1 MKEVSVSQEF
11 TTPTFADYFVEIR
24 KQARK
29 NFLDDVHRLIDWKPI
44 EKILRKKYRKFASA
58 DGRPAYPPLPMFKL
72 LLLQRWYGLSDPG
85 LEDALYDRISF
96 LKFSGFS
103 LGSSL
108 PDHSTICRFRNT
120 LMELGIYEKLFGEI
134 NRQIEA
140 HGLLVKEGAIVDAT
154 IVESSRR
161 PRKVIE
167 VMAEDRSEEESSSD
181 ISSPKI
187 TYSDDHDATWVRK
200 GKKPYYG
207 YKAHMA
213 VDTREGFILN
223 GHVTPA
229 HVADTTEFE
238 KLMENLSLPD
248 TSPVC
253 ADKGYASMKNRDLLA
268 ARGYEDAI
276 MHKAAREKPL
286 TPFQRLINR
295 IISAFRYRVEQGMGT
310 LKKHY
315 GFTRMRYRGLSKGN
329 MEFLLNAM
337 AFNLKKAVRMIET

>member
-1 MKEVSVSQEF
+1 VTKEF

-24 KQARK
+24 KQSRK
-29 NFLDDVHRLIDWKPI
+29 NFLDDVNRLIDWKPI
-44 EKILRKKYRKFASA
+44 EKILRKKYRKVASA
-58 DGRPAYPPLPMFKL
+58 DGRPAYPPVPMFKL

-96 LKFSGFS
+96 IRFSGFS
-103 LGSSL
+103 LGSTL

-120 LMELGIYEKLFGEI
+120 CMELGIYEKLFTEI
-134 NRQIEA
+134 NRQIES

-167 VMAEDRSEEESSSD
+167 VMIEDRKEEELDTPSHQ
-181 ISSPKI
+181 I

-200 GKKPYYG
+200 GTKPHYG
-207 YKAHMA
+207 YKAHVA
-213 VDTREGFILN
+213 VDTTEGFILG
-223 GHVTPA
+223 GHMTSA

-238 KLMENLSLPD
+238 NLLDHLSLPEA
-248 TSPVC
+248 SPIC
-253 ADKGYASMKNRDLLA
+253 ADKGYASQKNRGLCVA
-268 ARGYEDAI
+268 HGYEDAI
-276 MHKAAREKPL
+276 MHKAARGKPL
-286 TPFQRLINR
+286 TIFQRFINR

-315 GFTRMRYRGLSKGN
+315 GFIRMRYTGLKKGN

-337 AFNLKKAVRMIET
+337 AFNLKKAARMIET

>member
-24 KQARK
+24 KQSRK
-29 NFLDDVHRLIDWKPI
+29 SFLDDVHHLIDWRPL
-44 EKILRKKYRKFASA
+44 EKILRKKYRKVASA

-96 LKFSGFS
+96 IRFSGFS

-108 PDHSTICRFRNT
+108 PDHSTICRFRN
-120 LMELGIYEKLFGEI
+120 MCRELGIYEKLFGEI
-134 NRQIEA
+134 NRHIES

-167 VMAEDRSEEESSSD
+167 VMAEDRSEEETD
-181 ISSPKI
+181 TPPPQI
-187 TYSDDHDATWVRK
+187 TYSDDYDTTWVRK

-207 YKAHMA
+207 YKTHVV

-238 KLMENLSLPD
+238 NLMENLSLPD

-253 ADKGYASMKNRDLLA
+253 PDKGYASKKNRDLCA
-268 ARGYEDAI
+268 ARGYEDVI
-276 MHKAAREKPL
+276 MHKAARGKPL
-286 TPFQRLINR
+286 TPFQRLMNR

>member
-1 MKEVSVSQEF
+1 MQEF

-24 KQARK
+24 RQTRK
-29 NFLDDVHRLIDWKPI
+29 SFLDDVHHLIDWKPI
-44 EKILRKKYRKFASA
+44 EKIVRKKYRKVASA

-96 LKFSGFS
+96 IRFSGFS

-108 PDHSTICRFRNT
+108 PDHSTICRFRNA
-120 LMELGIYEKLFGEI
+120 LMELGIYEKLFEEI
-134 NRQIEA
+134 NRQIES
-140 HGLLVKEGAIVDAT
+140 HGLLVREGAIVDAT
-154 IVESSRR
+154 IVESTRR

-167 VMAEDRSEEESSSD
+167 VMAEDRNEEEPSSEAPSRQ
-181 ISSPKI
+181 I

-200 GKKPYYG
+200 GQKPYYG
-207 YKAHMA
+207 YKAHVV
-213 VDTREGFILN
+213 VDTQEGFILG

-238 KLMENLSLPD
+238 KLLTSLSLPD

-253 ADKGYASMKNRDLLA
+253 ADKGYASRKNRSLLA
-268 ARGYEDAI
+268 DHRYEDGI
-276 MHKAAREKPL
+276 MHKAARGKPL
-286 TPFQRLINR
+286 TFFQRLINR
-295 IISAFRYRVEQGMGT
+295 IISSVRYRVEQGMGT

-315 GFTRMRYRGLSKGN
+315 GFTRMRYLGLSRGN

-337 AFNLKKAVRMIET
+337 AFNLKKAVRMIEI

>member
-1 MKEVSVSQEF
+1 LKDAF
-11 TTPTFADYFVEIR
+11 TTPTFTDYFVEIR
-24 KQARK
+24 RQTRK
-29 NFLDDVHRLIDWKPI
+29 GFLDDMHHLIDWKPI
-44 EKILRKKYRKFASA
+44 EKILRKKYRKVASA

-120 LMELGIYEKLFGEI
+120 LMELVLYDSLFAEI
-134 NRQIEA
+134 NRQIES
-140 HGLLVKEGAIVDAT
+140 HGLLVREGAIVNAT
-154 IVESSRR
+154 IVESTRR

-167 VMAEDRSEEESSSD
+167 VMAEDRSEEEPSSEA
-181 ISSPKI
+181 SPYRI
-187 TYSDDHDATWVRK
+187 TYSDNHDATWVRK

-207 YKAHMA
+207 YKAHVL

-229 HVADTTEFE
+229 HVTDTTEFE

-253 ADKGYASMKNRDLLA
+253 ADKGYASRKNRSLLA
-268 ARGYEDAI
+268 YHRYEDGI
-276 MHKAAREKPL
+276 MEKAVRGKPL
-286 TPFQRLINR
+286 TLFQRLINR
-295 IISAFRYRVEQGMGT
+295 IISSVRYRVEQGMGI

-315 GFTRMRYRGLSKGN
+315 GFTRMRYLGLSKRN

>member
-1 MKEVSVSQEF
+1 LKNTF

-24 KQARK
+24 KQSRK
-29 NFLDDVHRLIDWKPI
+29 NFLDDVNRLIDWKPI
-44 EKILRKKYRKFASA
+44 EKILRKKYRKVASA
-58 DGRPAYPPLPMFKL
+58 DGRPAYPPVPMFKL

-96 LKFSGFS
+96 IRFSGFS
-103 LGSSL
+103 LGSTL

-120 LMELGIYEKLFGEI
+120 CMELGIYEKLFAEI
-134 NRQIEA
+134 NRQIES

-167 VMAEDRSEEESSSD
+167 VMAEDRSEEEPSSD
-181 ISSPKI
+181 VSPPHI

-207 YKAHMA
+207 YKTHVA
-213 VDTREGFILN
+213 VDTGEGFVLN
-223 GHVTPA
+223 GHVTSA

-238 KLMENLSLPD
+238 NLIENLSLPEA
-248 TSPVC
+248 SPIC
-253 ADKGYASMKNRDLLA
+253 ADKGYASQKNRGLCVA
-268 ARGYEDAI
+268 YGYEDAI
-276 MHKAAREKPL
+276 MHKAARGKSL
-286 TPFQRLINR
+286 TTFQRFINR
-295 IISAFRYRVEQGMGT
+295 IISAFRYRVEQGMGI

-315 GFTRMRYRGLSKGN
+315 GFTRMRYTGLKKGN

-337 AFNLKKAVRMIET
+337 AFNLKKAARMIET

>member
-1 MKEVSVSQEF
+1 
-11 TTPTFADYFVEIR
+11 
-24 KQARK
+24 
-29 NFLDDVHRLIDWKPI
+29 
-44 EKILRKKYRKFASA
+44 
-58 DGRPAYPPLPMFKL
+58 
-72 LLLQRWYGLSDPG
+72 
-85 LEDALYDRISF
+85 
-96 LKFSGFS
+96 
-103 LGSSL
+103 
-108 PDHSTICRFRNT
+108 
-120 LMELGIYEKLFGEI
+120 MELDIYEKLFGEI
-134 NRQIEA
+134 NRQIES

-167 VMAEDRSEEESSSD
+167 VMAEDRSEEETNT
-181 ISSPKI
+181 PPPQI

-207 YKAHMA
+207 YKTHVV
-213 VDTREGFILN
+213 VDTKEGFILN

-238 KLMENLSLPD
+238 NLMENLFLPD

-253 ADKGYASMKNRDLLA
+253 ADKGYASKKNRDLLA

-276 MHKAAREKPL
+276 MHKAARGKPL
-286 TPFQRLINR
+286 TFFQRFINR

-315 GFTRMRYRGLSKGN
+315 GFTRMRYLGLKKGN
-329 MEFLLNAM
+329 MEFLLIAM

>member
-24 KQARK
+24 KQSRK
-29 NFLDDVHRLIDWKPI
+29 SFLDDVHRLIDWKPI
-44 EKILRKKYRKFASA
+44 EKIVRKKYRKVASA

-72 LLLQRWYGLSDPG
+72 LLLQRWYGLSGPG

-96 LKFSGFS
+96 IKFSGFS

-120 LMELGIYEKLFGEI
+120 CMELGIYEKLFGEI
-134 NRQIEA
+134 NRQIES

-167 VMAEDRSEEESSSD
+167 VMAEDRSEEETD
-181 ISSPKI
+181 TPPPQI
-187 TYSDDHDATWVRK
+187 TYSDDHGATWVRK

-207 YKAHMA
+207 YKTHVV

-238 KLMENLSLPD
+238 KLMENLSLAEA
-248 TSPVC
+248 SPVC
-253 ADKGYASMKNRDLLA
+253 ADKGYASKKNRDLCA

-276 MHKAAREKPL
+276 MHKAARGKPL
-286 TPFQRLINR
+286 TPFQRFINR

>member
-1 MKEVSVSQEF
+1 MQEF
-11 TTPTFADYFVEIR
+11 TTPTFADYFVGIR

-29 NFLDDVHRLIDWKPI
+29 SFLDDVHLLIDWKPL
-44 EKILRKKYRKFASA
+44 EKILRKKYRKAASA

-103 LGSSL
+103 MGSSF
-108 PDHSTICRFRNT
+108 PDHSTICRFRNA
-120 LMELGIYEKLFGEI
+120 LMELGIYEKLFAEI

-167 VMAEDRSEEESSSD
+167 VIPEDRNEEEPSSEV
-181 ISSPKI
+181 SPPQT

-207 YKAHMA
+207 YKTHVV

-238 KLMENLSLPD
+238 KLLTNLSLPD

-253 ADKGYASMKNRDLLA
+253 ADKGYASRKNRDLLA
-268 ARGYEDAI
+268 ARGYEDGI
-276 MHKAAREKPL
+276 MAKSARGKPL
-286 TPFQRLINR
+286 TLFQRLMNR
-295 IISAFRYRVEQGMGT
+295 IISSVRYRVEQGMGT

-315 GFTRMRYRGLSKGN
+315 GFTRMRYLGLSKGN

>member
-1 MKEVSVSQEF
+1 MKEVSVSQKF

-24 KQARK
+24 KKTRE
-29 NFLDDVHRLIDWKPI
+29 NFLDNVNRFIDWKPV
-44 EKILRKKYRKFASA
+44 EKILRKKYRKVASA
-58 DGRPAYPPLPMFKL
+58 DGRPAYPPVPMFKL

-96 LKFSGFS
+96 IRFSGFS
-103 LGSSL
+103 LGSTL
-108 PDHSTICRFRNT
+108 PDHSTICRFRNA

-134 NRQIEA
+134 NRQIES

-167 VMAEDRSEEESSSD
+167 VIPEDRNEEESSFET
-181 ISSPKI
+181 SPPQI
-187 TYSDDHDATWVRK
+187 TYSDDHDATWVKK

-207 YKAHMA
+207 YKTHVV
-213 VDTREGFILN
+213 VDTREGFVLN

-238 KLMENLSLPD
+238 NLMENLSLPEA
-248 TSPVC
+248 SPVC
-253 ADKGYASMKNRDLLA
+253 ADKGYASLKNRTLLA
-268 ARGYEDAI
+268 AHGYEDGI
-276 MHKAAREKPL
+276 MYKAARGKPL
-286 TPFQRLINR
+286 TPFQRLMNR
-295 IISAFRYRVEQGMGT
+295 IISAFRYRVEQGIGT

-315 GFTRMRYRGLSKGN
+315 GFTRMRYLGLAKGN

>member
-24 KQARK
+24 KQSRK

-44 EKILRKKYRKFASA
+44 EKILKKKYRKVASA

-96 LKFSGFS
+96 IRFSGFS
-103 LGSSL
+103 LGGSL

-120 LMELGIYEKLFGEI
+120 CMELGIYEKLFGEI
-134 NRQIEA
+134 NRQIES

-167 VMAEDRSEEESSSD
+167 VMAEDRSEEETD
-181 ISSPKI
+181 TPPPQI

-207 YKAHMA
+207 YKTHVV
-213 VDTREGFILN
+213 VDTKEGFILN

-238 KLMENLSLPD
+238 NLMENLFLPD

-253 ADKGYASMKNRDLLA
+253 ADKGYASKKNRDLCA
-268 ARGYEDAI
+268 DHRYEDAI
-276 MHKAAREKPL
+276 MHKAARGKPL
-286 TPFQRLINR
+286 TPFQRLMNR

-315 GFTRMRYRGLSKGN
+315 GFTRMRYLGLSKGN

>member
-1 MKEVSVSQEF
+1 MKDTF

-24 KQARK
+24 KQTRK
-29 NFLDDVHRLIDWKPI
+29 NFLDDVNHLIDWKPI
-44 EKILRKKYRKFASA
+44 EKVLRKKYRKVASA
-58 DGRPAYPPLPMFKL
+58 DGRPAYPPVPMFKL
-72 LLLQRWYGLSDPG
+72 LLLQRWYELSDPG
-85 LEDALYDRISF
+85 LEEALYDRISF
-96 LKFSGFS
+96 IRFSGFS
-103 LGSSL
+103 LGSTL

-120 LMELGIYEKLFGEI
+120 LMELGIYEKLFAEI
-134 NRQIEA
+134 NHQIESY
-140 HGLLVKEGAIVDAT
+140 GLFVKEGAIVDAT

-167 VMAEDRSEEESSSD
+167 VMAEDRKEGEPDVPSHQ
-181 ISSPKI
+181 I
-187 TYSDDHDATWVRK
+187 TYSNDHDATWVRK

-213 VDTREGFILN
+213 VDTIEGFILG

-229 HVADTTEFE
+229 HVADTTEFA
-238 KLMENLSLPD
+238 KLIEGLSLPD
-248 TSPVC
+248 ASPIC
-253 ADKGYASMKNRDLLA
+253 ADKGYASKKNRDLLSSY
-268 ARGYEDAI
+268 GYEDGI
-276 MHKAAREKPL
+276 MHKAAKGKPL
-286 TPFQRLINR
+286 TSFQRFINR
-295 IISAFRYRVEQGMGT
+295 IISTFRYRVEQDMGT